1 MLYSKEKSKYKSRS
15 AFVGVDFRRAL
26 FYLKFQMARA
36 HAAIT
41 AVFVCA
47 FLCFVLVSAM
57 DPMQIDPQVPLGPGS
72 ANALAL
78 GRHGAPH
85 DPLPPP
91 PHAPDSHGPLG
102 PGSANASAV
111 GRPGAP
117 PEPPPPPH
125 AGALAGGNNLPGYV
139 VTTSIFH

>member
-15 AFVGVDFRRAL
+15 AFGVDFRRAL

-57 DPMQIDPQVPLGPGS
+57 DPMQVDPQ
-72 ANALAL
+72 
-78 GRHGAPH
+78 
-85 DPLPPP
+85 
-91 PHAPDSHGPLG
+91 GPLG
-102 PGSANASAV
+102 PCSANASAV

-117 PEPPPPPH
+117 LEPPPPPPHH
-125 AGALAGGNNLPGYV
+125 AGALVLLVFSTCRGDEC
-139 VTTSIFH
+139 